1 MNIKLT
7 NLRQAE
13 QGIAHILMILLVVL
27 AVGGVGGFAV
37 WRISSYN
44 NNRGANANGSAEND
58 SSGNNSATASD
69 DCIAMTHDANICHL
83 GAIDGLDKHASTV
96 KVTMEG
102 ADGGNQTWTEKFDG
116 KGNNSVES
124 ADIGGISL
132 NGHQYVLISGSWIDF
147 GTSTSQAPSAPA
159 APALATTAGVK
170 YENLGKVA
178 CGNDTCFKYRCS
190 GGILG
195 KSTVLV
201 TFGDKDYLP
210 RHYEI
215 TTPAGETSL
224 LGNMTMDITYGAV
237 TITAPAGALTMEQYQ
252 QQLLGN

>member
-1 MNIKLT
+1 MNIKVT

-13 QGIAHILMILLVVL
+13 QGIAHLFLLLLVVL

-44 NNRGANANGSAEND
+44 NSHGANANGSTEND
-58 SSGNNSATASD
+58 GSGKNSATASD
-69 DCIAMTHDANICHL
+69 ECIAMTHDANICHL

-102 ADGGNQTWTEKFDG
+102 SDGAQTWTEKFDG

-124 ADIGGISL
+124 GDIGGISL
-132 NGHQYVLISGSWIDF
+132 NGHQYVLISGTWIDF
-147 GTSTSQAPSAPA
+147 GGSTSQAPDAPA
-159 APALATTAGVK
+159 APALATTAGIK
-170 YENLGKVA
+170 YENLGKVS
-178 CGNDTCFKYRCS
+178 CGSDTCFKYRCS
-190 GGILG
+190 GSILG

-210 RHYEI
+210 RHYEV
-215 TTPAGETSL
+215 TTLAGEASL
-224 LGNMTMDITYGAV
+224 LGNMTMDITYGSV
-237 TITAPAGALTMEQYQ
+237 TIAAPAGAITMEQYQ
-252 QQLLGN
+252 QQLIGG